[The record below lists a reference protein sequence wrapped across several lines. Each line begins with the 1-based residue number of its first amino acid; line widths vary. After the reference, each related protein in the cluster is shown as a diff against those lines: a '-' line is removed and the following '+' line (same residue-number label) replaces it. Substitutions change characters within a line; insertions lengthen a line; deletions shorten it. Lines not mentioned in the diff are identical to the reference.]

1 MTSPAFPQGFRWG
14 AAAASYQIE
23 GAANEDGKGQSV
35 WDMFCRRPGAVW
47 EGHTGDVACD
57 HYHRFREDVALMK
70 RLGLK
75 AYRLSIA
82 WPRLLP
88 EGVGGESEAGIGFYD
103 RLIDELLG
111 AGIEPWITLFHWDF
125 PLSLYY
131 RGGWLNRDSA
141 EWFGDYAELV
151 AKRFS
156 DRVRHFMTLNEPQV
170 FIGAGHMEGRHAPG
184 DKFPF
189 REVLLAGHHV
199 LLAHGQA
206 VRALRASARQPL
218 SIGFAPVG
226 LPNLPLTETR
236 EDVLAARTAT
246 FSVTAQTAWTN
257 TWWMDPVYLGSY
269 PEDGL
274 ALYGADAPEIRAGD
288 MELIAQPLDFFGAN
302 LYQGS
307 SVRAGD
313 NGPEHVARAVGS
325 PLTAF
330 EWSVTPDVMYWGPK
344 FFWER
349 YRKPIVVTENGIS
362 CRDWIALD
370 GKVHD
375 PDRIDFTARHLL
387 ALRRAIGEGVPVD
400 GYFHW
405 SFIDN
410 FEWAH
415 GYKHRFGLIFCDYA
429 TQRRI
434 PKDSAEWYAQ
444 VIASN
449 GASLP

>member
-1 MTSPAFPQGFRWG
+1 MASPFFPDHFRWG

-88 EGVGGESEAGIGFYD
+88 EGVGGVSEAGIGFYD

-111 AGIEPWITLFHWDF
+111 AGIEPWVTLFHWDF

-141 EWFGDYAELV
+141 QWFGDYADLV
-151 AKRFS
+151 ARRYS

-199 LLAHGQA
+199 LLAHGHA

-226 LPNLPLTETR
+226 LPSLPLTESR
-236 EDVLAARTAT
+236 EDVQAARSAT

-274 ALYGADAPEIRAGD
+274 AFYGADAPEIHAGD
-288 MELIAQPLDFFGAN
+288 LELIAQPLDFFGAN

-307 SVRAGD
+307 PVRAGS
-313 NGPEHVARAVGS
+313 NGPEPVPRAVGA

-387 ALRRAIGEGVPVD
+387 ALRRAIGEGVPVE

>member
-75 AYRLSIA
+75 AYRLSVA

-88 EGVGGESEAGIGFYD
+88 EGVGGVSEAGIGFYD

-236 EDVLAARTAT
+236 EDILAARTAT

>member
-88 EGVGGESEAGIGFYD
+88 EGVGGVSEGGIGFYD
-103 RLIDELLG
+103 QLIDELLG

-151 AKRFS
+151 AQRFS

-236 EDVLAARTAT
+236 EDILAARTAT

-274 ALYGADAPEIRAGD
+274 AFYGADAPEIRAGD

-313 NGPEHVARAVGS
+313 NGPEHVARAVGA

-434 PKDSAEWYAQ
+434 PKDSAEWYAG